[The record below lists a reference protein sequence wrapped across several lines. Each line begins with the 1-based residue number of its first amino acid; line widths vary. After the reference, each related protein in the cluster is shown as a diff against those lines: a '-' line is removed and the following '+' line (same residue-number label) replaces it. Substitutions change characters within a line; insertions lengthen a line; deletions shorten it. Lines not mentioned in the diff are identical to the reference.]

1 MFKNEIKY
9 LLLILLFPVSAK
21 AFVCFQGIHARAVSV
36 SSGYTINGTIRNT
49 KPDSLEKFSLV
60 SSSHKG
66 VAADFKKPLQLIF
79 NQPID
84 AATIKNLI
92 ITTGGAEGEPLGADS
107 KTLSGKWVVSRD
119 STAITFIPT
128 RKVRPGSFVSVTIPE
143 AFKSRKGAI
152 FKGGKDIVSFILD
165 NGAKNG
171 QRVITID
178 TLKIVDN
185 NRIPLVISVP
195 DNSEKH
201 PVFIFV
207 HGGGWSG
214 GTPSLSSASLP
225 GGYTASYLCDKLG
238 VAVIGVG
245 YRCIGSNG
253 TFAKAKSDIE
263 DAVSYVKAHAK
274 EYNFDLNRIG
284 IGGESAGAPLSAIIA
299 QQDKAIKYYIG
310 WNGIYDF
317 VNDSDGKFGRGNAY
331 GQEEPSAQSNSALY
345 HIRTAPP
352 ATLLIHG
359 TNDTA
364 INYRQSVAFD
374 KAIKSAG
381 GQSKLLLFEGQPH
394 WYYYAPG
401 GKYEISTLYQIKD
414 FLIKKM
420 NLKAK

>member
-36 SSGYTINGTIRNT
+36 SSGYTINGTNRNT

-214 GTPSLSSASLP
+214 GTPVLVISLIAGRIYGKLP
-225 GGYTASYLCDKLG
+225 L
-238 VAVIGVG
+238 
-245 YRCIGSNG
+245 
-253 TFAKAKSDIE
+253 
-263 DAVSYVKAHAK
+263 
-274 EYNFDLNRIG
+274 
-284 IGGESAGAPLSAIIA
+284 
-299 QQDKAIKYYIG
+299 
-310 WNGIYDF
+310 
-317 VNDSDGKFGRGNAY
+317 
-331 GQEEPSAQSNSALY
+331 
-345 HIRTAPP
+345 
-352 ATLLIHG
+352 
-359 TNDTA
+359 
-364 INYRQSVAFD
+364 
-374 KAIKSAG
+374 
-381 GQSKLLLFEGQPH
+381 
-394 WYYYAPG
+394 
-401 GKYEISTLYQIKD
+401 
-414 FLIKKM
+414 
-420 NLKAK
+420 